1 MSSEQIKINNLET
14 PKVINAQLQSRVDIN
29 KLLSKVRQEKQKEN
43 KLNIIFFTIVISIF
57 LSVGFILAL

>member
-29 KLLSKVRQEKQKEN
+29 KLLSKVRQEEQKEN